1 MFREGE
7 HCPLFRWTHSTYNH
21 ISLDFFHH
29 SSWTAIQNSFL
40 PNVLVYWGF
49 HLPTLTLPT
58 ARLPLTVSKHIPRNP
73 PSPSQQ
79 QEVPA
84 SPATNGS
91 NECVAD
97 LSVEERLLG
106 DCRALE
112 DSLHQPQVLQLQ
124 PFWVVEIPPATRW
137 SHPQYHNAPFSTD
150 SRETQQHAP
159 TSMDLL
165 LLVTT
170 NMVESTW
177 DYVFGNQMA
186 ISMKR
191 IIHTATVL
199 PFIPFTHHQS
209 LWGSFQPPVLC
220 LKQGQLEWR
229 QNGALGKPNPSN
241 PNTGGLLLPGG
252 HYKDCQK
259 QWKCKIQTDCL
270 CPCTH
275 ENHSSSIINA
285 LGLICQDFG
294 KTEFKTKKTSNIF
307 MIMPACLW
315 DGRLVCTL
323 CFFPANPS
331 SPF

>member
-1 MFREGE
+1 MM
-7 HCPLFRWTHSTYNH
+7 
-21 ISLDFFHH
+21 
-29 SSWTAIQNSFL
+29 
-40 PNVLVYWGF
+40 
-49 HLPTLTLPT
+49 

-137 SHPQYHNAPFSTD
+137 SHPQYHTAPFSTD

-170 NMVESTW
+170 NMVEST
-177 DYVFGNQMA
+177 
-186 ISMKR
+186 
-191 IIHTATVL
+191 
-199 PFIPFTHHQS
+199 
-209 LWGSFQPPVLC
+209 
-220 LKQGQLEWR
+220 
-229 QNGALGKPNPSN
+229 
-241 PNTGGLLLPGG
+241 
-252 HYKDCQK
+252 
-259 QWKCKIQTDCL
+259 
-270 CPCTH
+270 
-275 ENHSSSIINA
+275 
-285 LGLICQDFG
+285 
-294 KTEFKTKKTSNIF
+294 
-307 MIMPACLW
+307 
-315 DGRLVCTL
+315 
-323 CFFPANPS
+323 
-331 SPF
+331 